1 MADIVIINPRFEISY
16 WGMEH
21 ALPFLGKRAN
31 LPVSCLPLLAAL
43 TPSEHTVTLIDE
55 NVEAIDFQRC
65 ARADI
70 VGITGMSV
78 QRFRMKEILTEL
90 KSRGVFTVV
99 GGPLVTV
106 MEDYFEG
113 LADVIFVG
121 EAETT
126 WPQFLNEWKQGLHQV
141 RYEQIEKSDMTKLP
155 LPRFDLLKMR
165 HYAFGSVQ
173 FSRGCPFQCEFC
185 DIIVT
190 FGRKP
195 RIKTSGQ
202 IIAELQSL
210 ADHGVKIA
218 FVVDDNLI
226 GNKKAIKEVL
236 REVVDWQK
244 RNGYPLS
251 LFTEASIDLADDQ
264 ELMDIMSEANIIA
277 VFIGI
282 ESPNEASLR
291 ETKKFQNVRA
301 GGTILEKVHRIQKA
315 GMDVWCGMILGFD
328 NDDSTIFDAQ
338 REFIREAKIANSM
351 TGMLF
356 AIPKTPLHDRLAAEG
371 RLDPDDEPEFGTNVI
386 PLKIS
391 REELRDGYIAVM
403 RDLYTIDAYFGR
415 LDALLIDDKLD
426 MGKGRSKYWKT
437 HPLNFIKWQSLWAVQ
452 SLGLYF
458 RLMWEVP
465 EKSLR
470 QEYHRRFMR
479 LLRSRIDPGIWL
491 YYLIKV
497 AFHYHAQTIANQ
509 LSSGKKIVN
518 SY

>member
-218 FVVDDNLI
+218 FGSDTVIEMEGRTRADLMLDYLATWRAAGIPAMAVLKGWTSDVA
-226 GNKKAIKEVL
+226 GVL
-236 REVVDWQK
+236 RVEKTRGRVAEGFKADLIAM
-244 RNGYPLS
+244 PS
-251 LFTEASIDLADDQ
+251 DPLADL
-264 ELMDIMSEANIIA
+264 E
-277 VFIGI
+277 
-282 ESPNEASLR
+282 SLR
-291 ETKKFQNVRA
+291 HVNFVMKDGAVVR
-301 GGTILEKVHRIQKA
+301 
-315 GMDVWCGMILGFD
+315 
-328 NDDSTIFDAQ
+328 
-338 REFIREAKIANSM
+338 
-351 TGMLF
+351 
-356 AIPKTPLHDRLAAEG
+356 HDGA
-371 RLDPDDEPEFGTNVI
+371 
-386 PLKIS
+386 
-391 REELRDGYIAVM
+391 
-403 RDLYTIDAYFGR
+403 
-415 LDALLIDDKLD
+415 
-426 MGKGRSKYWKT
+426 
-437 HPLNFIKWQSLWAVQ
+437 H
-452 SLGLYF
+452 
-458 RLMWEVP
+458 
-465 EKSLR
+465 
-470 QEYHRRFMR
+470 
-479 LLRSRIDPGIWL
+479 
-491 YYLIKV
+491 
-497 AFHYHAQTIANQ
+497 
-509 LSSGKKIVN
+509 
-518 SY
+518 